1 MHRKDMIHMLLT
13 IAGILVV
20 FFALQAW
27 LIPTPDPR
35 PTAPTDTTEPA
46 DTDTTAPADEDTPS
60 EIPADTP
67 EAEQPEPAEENP
79 LFQPIERLDA
89 VTHLL
94 RNSRLTAVISER
106 GAVLERLEY
115 VDHNDNVVY
124 WQTPNDPRDSPH
136 SELVLL
142 QPSDLVPNI
151 APLGLHIDE
160 HDDLRNST
168 RWELVDQQI
177 GDHGANTSLTFRYPT
192 TEQVAALSQDGSYT
206 GTVLFKTLT
215 LLPDTYRIDVQ
226 ISVQNHGPA
235 STDLTIGVWGPV
247 DITNDGMRSSSEY
260 TRIALYGST
269 ESRRYSSLE
278 GWPPVRDIGRRVNRR
293 LLDMGRD
300 DRPWVTNREL
310 DDITNPDRFLVAHG
324 LRTQYFLAFL
334 GSDPDTTDGRWTG
347 RILPIGDAGRT
358 GAISLV
364 APPFNVPAARD
375 GAPGEAS
382 RKMLFYAGPRDKLYL
397 EDAWRIAPP
406 EDEFV
411 PVQWTKLGTSGFFD
425 LIASPLIWLLRHLTS
440 AVGAGLAII
449 FLTLIVRLLLSP
461 LSYRGQK
468 AMAVYA
474 QKMKVVKPKLD
485 AIKEKYA
492 GRKDRD
498 NQMKMLTETRE
509 AMKAENV
516 GMLPLGGC
524 LPILLQLPIF
534 IGLYRAFGTAFF
546 LRQAEFLWIKDLSLP
561 DATIPGSWYIGEGWL
576 SFIAYNGFL
585 TLNILPVLWIV
596 LAIVQFRMQPKP
608 DDPQQ
613 QAIQKQMGCIFPLM
627 GVIFYGFA
635 AGFALYFIVSSLYSI
650 GESKLIK
657 YNLRKQGVLPPAGA
671 KTAAK
676 VKEGD
681 KPDYHT
687 A

>member
-1 MHRKDMIHMLLT
+1 MHRKDMFQMIIT
-13 IAGILVV
+13 IAAILVV

-27 LIPTPDPR
+27 LIPSPAPRPAEEPR
-35 PTAPTDTTEPA
+35 PTETEDADEETEDPQTPDDPDAPAEPA
-46 DTDTTAPADEDTPS
+46 DPEITDDGPRLFRPMEREDART
-60 EIPADTP
+60 
-67 EAEQPEPAEENP
+67 
-79 LFQPIERLDA
+79 FRLSNA
-89 VTHLL
+89 
-94 RNSRLTAVISER
+94 RLTAVVSER
-106 GAVLERLEY
+106 GAVIERLEY
-115 VDHNDNVVY
+115 IDRDDNIVY
-124 WQTPNDPRDSPH
+124 WQTPNDPRDRPH
-136 SELVLL
+136 RPLSLLEPSELAPEL
-142 QPSDLVPNI
+142 
-151 APLGLHIDE
+151 APLALHIDE
-160 HDDLRNST
+160 HDNARNAS
-168 RWELVDQQI
+168 RWELVDQRV
-177 GDHGANTSLTFRYPT
+177 GEGGANESLTFRFPSAEFVET
-192 TEQVAALSQDGSYT
+192 VPEYT
-206 GTVLFKTLT
+206 GVVLFKTMT
-215 LLPDTYRIDVQ
+215 LLPDTYRIDVE
-226 ISVQNHGPA
+226 IRAENLGA
-235 STDLTIGVWGPV
+235 SSTELTVGVWGPV

-260 TRIALYGST
+260 TRVALYGST

-278 GWPPVRDIGRRVNRR
+278 GWPPVRDIGRRVNRK

-310 DDITNPDRFLVAHG
+310 DDITNPDRYLVAHG

-334 GSDPDTTDGRWTG
+334 GSDPDQPDGRWTG
-347 RILPIGDAGRT
+347 RIQPVGDAGRT
-358 GAISLV
+358 GAISLI
-364 APPFNVPAARD
+364 APPMSVPAAGTD
-375 GAPGEAS
+375 S
-382 RKMLFYAGPRDKLYL
+382 RRMLFYVGPRDKQYL
-397 EDAWRIAPP
+397 EDAWRAAPP
-406 EDEFV
+406 EDEFA

-440 AVGAGLAII
+440 VFGAGLAII
-449 FLTLIVRLLLSP
+449 MLTLIVRFLLSP

-485 AIKEKYA
+485 AIKEKYS

-498 NQMKMLTETRE
+498 SQMKMLTETRE

-546 LRQAEFLWIKDLSLP
+546 LRQAEFLWINDLSLP

-635 AGFALYFIVSSLYSI
+635 SGFALYFIVSSLYSI
-650 GESKLIK
+650 GESKLIRH
-657 YNLRKQGVLPPAGA
+657 NLRKQGVLPPPG
-671 KTAAK
+671 KKDTK

-681 KPDYHT
+681 KPEYHT